1 MDEIESEAYFC
12 RTYALPVIIGN
23 GCWIGG
29 GAIILPG
36 VTIKMSIWIVMKIFK
51 IFLVFLKKQLTYD
64 KNLL

>member
-36 VTIKMSIWIVMKIFK
+36 VTIKMSICIVMKIFK
-51 IFLVFLKKQLTYD
+51 IFFSFP
-64 KNLL
+64 